1 MKKKVLLLSNMYPSA
16 DDPSYGTFVKI
27 TSDLLSEGG
36 MDVQTIALC
45 GRSGK
50 LKTLLK
56 YVLFWIKSFFAVC
69 FGRYDLV
76 YIHFYTH
83 VYFIIWLPILLRR
96 KKYVINIHGGEVFV
110 ISKHVKL
117 LRDLSIPFL
126 KHAACIVVPSS
137 YFKNVM
143 INNFYITP
151 EKFYVW
157 PSGGVNDLFFS
168 HKCPEKRNPK
178 LKIGY
183 VSRIDY
189 NKGWDTL
196 LNAFIEK
203 NDDWENRFELHFIGG
218 GAEVNR
224 FLSLANPYIKK
235 GSLFY
240 YGSLPHKEMVE
251 NFKTFDVFVF
261 PTMLNESLGLVGL
274 EAMALGM
281 PVVASHCGGISEYL
295 VDMYNGMFFE
305 GGNADDMRKKIE
317 LFEKMSD
324 EEFDM
329 YKKRAFDTAGNF
341 KASVVSVK
349 LLSQFYTLMNEHQS

>member
-1 MKKKVLLLSNMYPSA
+1 MYPSA
-16 DDPSYGTFVKI
+16 KDPSYGTFVKI
-27 TSDLLSEGG
+27 TSDLLSAGG
-36 MDVQTIALC
+36 MDVRTIALC

-50 LKTLLK
+50 MSTLFK
-56 YVLFWIKSFFAVC
+56 YLLFWIKSFVAVC

-83 VYFIIWLPILLRR
+83 VFFIVSLPLLIRR

-117 LRDLSIPFL
+117 LRDISIPFL
-126 KHAACIVVPSS
+126 THAACIVVPSS

-143 INNFYITP
+143 VNNFHIAP
-151 EKFYVW
+151 DRFYVW
-157 PSGGVNDLFFS
+157 PSGGVNDLFFNQQ
-168 HKCPEKRNPK
+168 CPEKRNSK

-196 LNAFIEK
+196 LKAFIAE
-203 NDDWENRFELHFIGG
+203 NDEWENRFELHFIGG

-224 FLSLANPYIKK
+224 FLSLADPYIKK

-240 YGSLPHKEMVE
+240 YGSLPHKEMVDI
-251 NFKTFDVFVF
+251 FKTFDLFVF
-261 PTMLNESLGLVGL
+261 PTMLKESLGLVGL
-274 EAMALGM
+274 EAMALGI

-295 VDMYNGMFFE
+295 VDKYNGMFFK
-305 GGNADDMRKKIE
+305 GGNADEMRLKIE
-317 LFEKMSD
+317 LFKKMSD
-324 EEFDM
+324 EEFFL
-329 YKKRAFDTAGNF
+329 YKKRALDTAADF
-341 KASVVSVK
+341 KASVVSEK
-349 LLSQFYTLMNEHQS
+349 LVSLFNTLMPGHQS